1 MIKHVLSDG
10 RVLKDISGH
19 KVTKEGLPEI
29 FTILERRRAKSEL
42 RRIKKSK

>member
-1 MIKHVLSDG
+1 MIKHVLKDG
-10 RVLKDISGH
+10 KVLKDISGH

-29 FTILERRRAKSEL
+29 FMILERRRAKSEL